1 MNHRTATR
9 ARALRV
15 LAGLLLCTLGS
26 AALAQDRIK
35 IRAASLTLPVVNPV
49 IVNVMKERGLDS
61 SNGLDLEIK
70 PYPSIAA
77 FYAALATDDVDMLI
91 GGPTVLQKLRNEGVP
106 VKLVA
111 TALRLSDLV
120 IATMQPSIKSL
131 ADLKGKQLAAD
142 MGSQQ
147 YQIVAIYA
155 HAKGLALG
163 SDVTVVQASFALA
176 RSQLA
181 AGRVDAAMVI
191 EPIATMMLNEMPA
204 PTILFNGSTAWR
216 ELTGKDG
223 WELVAATRG
232 ELIQRNPTVAK
243 KLIAALRDFQALI
256 REDVDAVDQIAVRT
270 VKLPPGVLKQAVMSK
285 RWEFDIQPAWGD
297 ERPVINDMFA
307 RAVTAK
313 FQDKVPPDDIFYVP

>member
-1 MNHRTATR
+1 MNDRTASC
-9 ARALRV
+9 ARALSV
-15 LAGLLLCTLGS
+15 ITGLLLCAISSTG
-26 AALAQDRIK
+26 LAQDRIR

-49 IVNVMKERGLDS
+49 IVNVMKERGLDR
-61 SNGLDLEIK
+61 SNGLELEIK

-147 YQIVAIYA
+147 YQIAAIYA

-191 EPIATMMLNEMPA
+191 EPIATMMLNETPA

-232 ELIQRNPTVAK
+232 ELIQRNPTVAE
-243 KLIAALRDFQALI
+243 KLITALQGFQTLVRDDI
-256 REDVDAVDQIAVRT
+256 GAVDEIAVRT
-270 VKLPPGVLKQAVMSK
+270 VKLPPGVLKQAVTSK
-285 RWEFDIQPAWGD
+285 RWEFDVQPAWGD
-297 ERPVINDMFA
+297 ERPVIRDMFA
-307 RAVTAK
+307 RAVAAK
-313 FQDKVPPDDIFYVP
+313 FQDKIPDDDIFYIP